1 VFSAAK
7 EDMIMLRGLERIQLR
22 RKLKALQSFCVVAF
36 SDGKPVPTFPEN
48 ALARGCV
55 ALALAA
61 ASLIAAAPLQAETW
75 PTKRVQVIVPF
86 SPGSATDLLPRTV
99 FEQVSAK
106 AGQPIIIENRPGGG
120 GAIGVGAVAKAD
132 PDGHTILVHSNAL
145 VTAPAIQHMPYDPVQ
160 DFAGV
165 TPLGNV
171 PLVLVISP
179 DKHIGTLKE
188 LVAAAKAKPGSIN
201 YAAAGIGTPPH
212 LTTERFRLAAKFEGQ
227 LVPFKGAPEALT
239 EVITGRV
246 DFYFCP
252 ITPAMPFIREGK
264 LLALAVSSSKRASAL
279 PEVPTTVE
287 AGFPD
292 SDFDFWIGALVP
304 KKTPRDV
311 VTRIH
316 EETANA
322 LHDPSVK
329 EKLAKLG
336 VEEMIMTPDDF
347 DARIAR
353 EAPIAIDLAK
363 AAGIAAR

>member
-1 VFSAAK
+1 MHTRANARTSA
-7 EDMIMLRGLERIQLR
+7 
-22 RKLKALQSFCVVAF
+22 SVAAII
-36 SDGKPVPTFPEN
+36 
-48 ALARGCV
+48 ALAS
-55 ALALAA
+55 ALATL
-61 ASLIAAAPLQAETW
+61 AAAPLAAQTW
-75 PTKRVQVIVPF
+75 PSKRVQVIVPF

-99 FEQVSAK
+99 FEHVSAK
-106 AGQPIIIENRPGGG
+106 VGQPIIIENRPGGG
-120 GAIGVGAVAKAD
+120 GAIGVSAVAKAD

-145 VTAPAIQHMPYDPVQ
+145 VTAPAIQPMPYDPVQ

-179 DKHIGTLKE
+179 EKNIKTLKE
-188 LVAAAKAKPGSIN
+188 LVALAKAKPGSIN

-212 LTTERFRLAAKFEGQ
+212 LTTERFRLAAQFEGQ

-239 EVITGRV
+239 EVLTGRV

-264 LLALAVSSSKRASAL
+264 LRALAVSSSKRASAL
-279 PEVPTTVE
+279 PDVPTTVE

-292 SDFDFWIGALVP
+292 SDFDFWIGMVVP
-304 KKTPRDV
+304 KKTPRDIIG
-311 VTRIH
+311 RIH
-316 EETANA
+316 QETVSGVK
-322 LHDPSVK
+322 DPAVK

-336 VEEMIMTPDDF
+336 VEEMIMQPEDF

-353 EAPIAIDLAK
+353 EAPIAMTLAK
-363 AAGIAAR
+363 AAGIAAK